1 MPRGTLPRLS
11 RHTPLVPLTLAFLLA
26 GCQGLPGASS
36 AAEPGR
42 DPLAGAPPI
51 TRGLDAQGLAGLL
64 QAEMAGQRSD
74 YTRAAQGFIEAAERY
89 DSVAL
94 AERATLA
101 ARFSEDPAL
110 LEEAAQRWQGL
121 APGSDAPSR
130 LLASLALQRGDWAA
144 ALGHRL
150 DVIEQGVNEQGA
162 GEQEASNALL
172 GLVETALDAGADP
185 TPLLDRLRAHLARP
199 AATNR
204 IDAELATALL
214 EAAAG
219 QPAAAERRL
228 MQVARQ
234 ASERPELWRLRARL
248 ALQAEAPSA
257 AREHARRGLEVSP
270 GDPRL
275 MLLLARAEL
284 AMGSVEAA
292 EDAIETL
299 LAEHGD
305 DASLRLGLARLFLER
320 EHLAPARRLL
330 LPLVGDD
337 EAPPMAFLLL
347 GAIAEER
354 GEIGNALLY
363 YRQVPEG
370 EQFLPARVSAASML
384 MAADRRLDARAFLRL
399 ERLRHEA
406 YESELASVE
415 VELLDEAGLA
425 EQAEALLDSELAR
438 RPDDER
444 LRYQRAMRAFA
455 DGDLAAMEADLRHL
469 IEHDPENAT
478 ALNALGYTLADA
490 DIEGRLDEARALI
503 ERAHELAPDNPAI
516 LDSLG
521 WVYYRQGEPARAL
534 PWLRRAWAAMPDQE
548 IAAHLIEV
556 LWALGEKAQARALL
570 EEARERF
577 EARPLIDELLRR
589 QPELDAAG
597 ATTSP

>member
-1 MPRGTLPRLS
+1 MPRGPLPRFS
-11 RHTPLVPLTLAFLLA
+11 RHAPLAPLALAFLLA

-36 AAEPGR
+36 AAEPSR
-42 DPLAGAPPI
+42 DPLAGAPPV
-51 TRGLDAQGLAGLL
+51 TRGLDATGLAGLL
-64 QAEMAGQRSD
+64 QAELAGQRSD
-74 YTRAAQGFIEAAERY
+74 YTRAARGFLEAAERY

-110 LEEAAQRWQGL
+110 LEEAARRWQDL

-150 DVIEQGVNEQGA
+150 DAIEQAAIEQA
-162 GEQEASNALL
+162 DGEQDANNALL
-172 GLVETALDAGADP
+172 GLAEGALDAGAEP

-199 AATNR
+199 PASAASR
-204 IDAELATALL
+204 VDAELATALL
-214 EAAAG
+214 ETAAG

-228 MQVARQ
+228 TRLTRKAP
-234 ASERPELWRLRARL
+234 ERPELWNLRARL
-248 ALQAEAPSA
+248 ALEADAPGM
-257 AREHARRGLEVSP
+257 AREHARRGLEASP

-284 AMGSVEAA
+284 ALGSVAAA
-292 EDAIETL
+292 EDAIEAL

-305 DASLRLGLARLFLER
+305 DPSLRLGLARLFLER
-320 EHLAPARRLL
+320 EHLAPAHRLL

-337 EAPPMAFLLL
+337 DAPPMAFLML

-363 YRQVPEG
+363 YRQVAEG
-370 EQFLPARVSAASML
+370 EQFLPARVSAATML
-384 MAADRRLDARAFLRL
+384 MEADRRLDARTFLRL

-406 YESELASVE
+406 YESELVAVE
-415 VELLDEAGLA
+415 VELLDEAGL
-425 EQAEALLDSELAR
+425 EDQADALLDSELTR
-438 RPDDER
+438 RPDDEQ

-455 DGDLAAMEADLRHL
+455 DGDLAAMEADLRRL
-469 IEHDPENAT
+469 IEHDPDNAT

-490 DIEGRLDEARALI
+490 DIEGRLDEAQALI
-503 ERAHELAPDNPAI
+503 ERAHALAPDNPAI

-521 WVYYRQGEPARAL
+521 WVHYRQGEPARAL

-556 LWALGEKAQARALL
+556 LWALGEKAEARTLL
-570 EEARERF
+570 EEARQRF
-577 EARPLIDELLRR
+577 EVRPLVDELLRR
-589 QPELDAAG
+589 RPELDEA
-597 ATTSP
+597 P

>member
-36 AAEPGR
+36 AADPMR
-42 DPLAGAPPI
+42 DPLTGAPPI
-51 TRGLDAQGLAGLL
+51 TRGLDARGLAGLL

-74 YTRAAQGFIEAAERY
+74 YTRAARGFIEAAERY

-121 APGSDAPSR
+121 APDSDAPSR

-150 DVIEQGVNEQGA
+150 DVIEQAVNEQGA
-162 GEQEASNALL
+162 GEQEANNALL
-172 GLVETALDAGADP
+172 GLVEAALDDGADP
-185 TPLLDRLRAHLARP
+185 APLLDRLRAHLARP

-219 QPAAAERRL
+219 QPATAERRL
-228 MQVARQ
+228 MRVARQ
-234 ASERPELWRLRARL
+234 APERPELWRLRAHL
-248 ALQAEAPSA
+248 ALQAEAPAA
-257 AREHARRGLEVSP
+257 AREHARRGLQVSP

-284 AMGSVEAA
+284 ALGSVEAA

-347 GAIAEER
+347 GAIAEQR

-406 YESELASVE
+406 YASELASVE
-415 VELLDEAGLA
+415 VELLDEAGLD
-425 EQAEALLDSELAR
+425 EQAKALLDSELAR

-469 IEHDPENAT
+469 IEHDPDNAT

-503 ERAHELAPDNPAI
+503 ERAYELAPDNPAI

-521 WVYYRQGEPARAL
+521 WVHYRQGEPARAL

-556 LWALGEKAQARALL
+556 LWALGEKAQARDLL

-577 EARPLIDELLRR
+577 ETRPLIDELLRR
-589 QPELDAAG
+589 RPELDAA
-597 ATTSP
+597 P

>member
-1 MPRGTLPRLS
+1 MPRGPHPRLS
-11 RHTPLVPLTLAFLLA
+11 RHAPLAPLALALLLA

-36 AAEPGR
+36 AAEPAR

-51 TRGLDAQGLAGLL
+51 TRGLDATGLAGLL
-64 QAEMAGQRSD
+64 EAELAGQRSD
-74 YTRAAQGFIEAAERY
+74 YTRAARGFLEAAERY

-150 DVIEQGVNEQGA
+150 DAIEQAA
-162 GEQEASNALL
+162 GDQDASQALL
-172 GLVETALDAGADP
+172 GLAEGALDAGAEP
-185 TPLLDRLRAHLARP
+185 APLLDRLRTHLARTP
-199 AATNR
+199 ASAASR
-204 IDAELATALL
+204 VDAELATALL

-219 QPAAAERRL
+219 QPAAAEGRL
-228 MQVARQ
+228 ARLARQ
-234 ASERPELWRLRARL
+234 APERPELWHLRARL
-248 ALQAEAPSA
+248 ALEAEAPAA
-257 AREHARRGLEVSP
+257 ARDYARRGLAVSP

-275 MLLLARAEL
+275 MLLLARTEL
-284 AMGSVEAA
+284 ALGSVAAA
-292 EDAIETL
+292 EEAIEAL

-305 DASLRLGLARLFLER
+305 DPALRLGLARLFLEHD
-320 EHLAPARRLL
+320 HLAPARRLL
-330 LPLVGDD
+330 LPLAGDD
-337 EAPPMAFLLL
+337 DAPPLAFLLL

-354 GEIGNALLY
+354 GEVGNALLY

-370 EQFLPARVSAASML
+370 EQFLPARVNAARML
-384 MAADRRLDARAFLRL
+384 MEADRRLDARTFLRL
-399 ERLRHEA
+399 ERLRHA
-406 YESELASVE
+406 PYESELVAVE
-415 VELLDEAGLA
+415 VELLDEAGLND
-425 EQAEALLDSELAR
+425 QADALLDSELAR
-438 RPDDER
+438 RPDDEQ

-455 DGDLAAMEADLRHL
+455 EGDLAAMEADLRHL
-469 IEHDPENAT
+469 IEHDPDNAT

-490 DIEGRLDEARALI
+490 DIEGRLDEALALI
-503 ERAHELAPDNPAI
+503 ERAHALAPDNPAI

-521 WVYYRQGEPARAL
+521 WVHYRRGEPARAL

-556 LWALGEKAQARALL
+556 LWALGEKAEARALL
-570 EEARERF
+570 DEARARF
-577 EARPLIDELLRR
+577 ETRPLIDELLRR
-589 QPELDAAG
+589 RPELLETGAAS
-597 ATTSP
+597 SP

>member
-1 MPRGTLPRLS
+1 MSRGPLFRLC
-11 RHTPLVPLTLAFLLA
+11 RHAPLAPLTLVLLLA

-36 AAEPGR
+36 AADPVR
-42 DPLAGAPPI
+42 DPLTGAPPI
-51 TRGLDAQGLAGLL
+51 TRGLDAAGLAGLL
-64 QAEMAGQRSD
+64 EAELAGQRSD
-74 YTRAAQGFIEAAERY
+74 YTRAARGFLQAAERY

-110 LEEAAQRWQGL
+110 LEEAAQRWQNL

-150 DVIEQGVNEQGA
+150 DAIEQGTDEQDT
-162 GEQEASNALL
+162 SNALL
-172 GLVETALDAGADP
+172 GLAEGALEAEADP
-185 TPLLDRLRAHLARP
+185 APLLDRLRTHLSRSQAP
-199 AATNR
+199 AGNR
-204 IDAELATALL
+204 VDAELATALL

-219 QPAAAERRL
+219 QPAAADHRL
-228 MQVARQ
+228 TRLARQ
-234 ASERPELWRLRARL
+234 APERPELWNLRARL
-248 ALQAEAPSA
+248 ALEAEAPAA
-257 AREHARRGLEVSP
+257 AREHARRGLAVSP

-284 AMGSVEAA
+284 ALGSVEAA
-292 EDAIETL
+292 EDAIEAL
-299 LAEHGD
+299 LADHGD
-305 DASLRLGLARLFLER
+305 DPSLRLSLARLFLER

-337 EAPPMAFLLL
+337 EVPPMALLLL

-370 EQFLPARVSAASML
+370 EQFLPARVNAARML
-384 MAADRRLDARAFLRL
+384 MEADRRLDARSFLRL

-406 YESELASVE
+406 YQSELAAVE
-415 VELLDEAGLA
+415 VELLDEAGLPD
-425 EQAEALLDSELAR
+425 QANALLDSELAR

-455 DGDLAAMEADLRHL
+455 DGDLAAMEADLRHI
-469 IEHDPENAT
+469 IEHDPDNAT

-490 DIEGRLDEARALI
+490 DLEGRLDEARALI
-503 ERAHELAPDNPAI
+503 ERAYELAPDNPAI

-521 WVYYRQGEPARAL
+521 WVHYRLGDPARAL
-534 PWLRRAWAAMPDQE
+534 PWLRRAWAAMQDQE

-556 LWALGEKAQARALL
+556 LWALGEKAEARALL
-570 EEARERF
+570 EEARQRF
-577 EARPLIDELLRR
+577 ETRPLIDDLLRR
-589 QPELDAAG
+589 RPDLDA
-597 ATTSP
+597 TP

>member
-1 MPRGTLPRLS
+1 MPRGPLLRLC
-11 RHTPLVPLTLAFLLA
+11 RHAPLAPLTLALLLA

-36 AAEPGR
+36 AAAPMR
-42 DPLAGAPPI
+42 DPLTGAPPI
-51 TRGLDAQGLAGLL
+51 TRGLDAAGLAGLL
-64 QAEMAGQRSD
+64 QAELAGQRSD
-74 YTRAAQGFIEAAERY
+74 YTRAARGFLEAAERY

-150 DVIEQGVNEQGA
+150 DAIEQAVAEQDA
-162 GEQEASNALL
+162 GEQGASNALL
-172 GLVETALDAGADP
+172 GLVEGALEAGAEP
-185 TPLLDRLRAHLARP
+185 APLLDRLRSHLARASAP
-199 AATNR
+199 AAKR
-204 IDAELATALL
+204 VDAELATALL

-219 QPAAAERRL
+219 RPAAADRRL
-228 MQVARQ
+228 TRLARE
-234 ASERPELWRLRARL
+234 ASERPELWSLRARL
-248 ALQAEAPSA
+248 ALEADAYTA
-257 AREHARRGLEVSP
+257 AREHAHRGLAVSP

-284 AMGSVEAA
+284 ALGSVEAA
-292 EDAIETL
+292 EDAIEAL

-305 DASLRLGLARLFLER
+305 DPSLRLGLARLFLDR

-337 EAPPMAFLLL
+337 EVPPMALLLL

-370 EQFLPARVSAASML
+370 EQFLPARVNAATML
-384 MAADRRLDARAFLRL
+384 MEADRRLDARSFLRL

-406 YESELASVE
+406 YQSELAAVE
-415 VELLDEAGLA
+415 VELLDEAGL
-425 EQAEALLDSELAR
+425 EDQADALLDSELAQ

-455 DGDLAAMEADLRHL
+455 DGDLAAMEADLRH
-469 IEHDPENAT
+469 IIDHDPDNAT

-490 DIEGRLDEARALI
+490 DIEGRLGEARALI
-503 ERAHELAPDNPAI
+503 ERAYELAPDNPAI

-521 WVYYRQGEPARAL
+521 WVHYRQGEPARAL
-534 PWLRRAWAAMPDQE
+534 PWLRRAWTAMQDQE

-556 LWALGEKAQARALL
+556 LWALGEKAQARVLL

-577 EARPLIDELLRR
+577 ETRPLIDDLLRR
-589 QPELDAAG
+589 RPELDAA
-597 ATTSP
+597 P